1 MPEVPV
7 NRWDKEG
14 VMKPIFGP
22 RTEQVL
28 AFLTELWN
36 LSPEQITEVSKAW
49 RKANDLNRAEA
60 WAQLQRAASRNER
73 HRILAAA
80 AVARRQ
86 AMDVAHLYHRTD
98 WAFWAAAWDAAAAI
112 AADDGK
118 SQRYEILTG
127 PLTTV
132 LSSLSRERGG
142 AQVPAQR
149 GKRRADASR
158 DKGRAAASSAHADRA
173 RGAHQQ

>member
-1 MPEVPV
+1 
-7 NRWDKEG
+7 
-14 VMKPIFGP
+14 MKPIFGP
-22 RTEQVL
+22 RTQQVL
-28 AFLTELWN
+28 NFLNELWR
-36 LSPEQITEVSKAW
+36 LSPEQITEVSRAW

-60 WAQLQRAASRNER
+60 WAQLQRTASRNER

-118 SQRYEILTG
+118 SRQYEVLTA
-127 PLTTV
+127 PITTV
-132 LSSLSRERGG
+132 LSSLPPERGS

-149 GKRRADASR
+149 GKRRAEAR
-158 DKGRAAASSAHADRA
+158 REAGRATAGHGRQQSAQTDRA
-173 RGAHQQ
+173 RDANRQ